1 MPAKPTRTPISG
13 GTAVPSPGLGAAS
26 PGPNPPGPR
35 HQGPN
40 PQGPNPS
47 GPVPSGAVSVPA
59 VREENWRETAES
71 VVIAFILAFLF
82 RTFEAEAFVIPTGSM
97 APTLYGAH
105 RDITCEQCGHRFAV
119 GASTPP
125 AHDSELRNGWIDHDR
140 RMHSAVCP
148 NAACQFANNVLDRE
162 IFAGD
167 RILVNKFPYDHREPS
182 RWDVVVFKCPETA
195 KTNYIKRLVG
205 LPGEE
210 IQIRRGDVWYRRL
223 DTDSPWQIARKPIEK
238 QNQIQILVHDNDH
251 PARALLQRGWP
262 ESWGGL
268 PGTQWEGD
276 AIRRSFRIDPTG
288 EGRQRLQWLRY
299 SHYLPRPQDWMAS
312 DGGPLPQQPQPQL
325 IHDVYGYNMRITSDQ
340 AEASQRRREPL
351 SLGFRELASN
361 WVSDLS
367 LSCELHPEGDEG
379 EILLEIVEGQR
390 RYRCRFN
397 LGTGRG
403 QLEHP
408 SEMSPTGDES
418 DLVLV
423 GAPFESGLSVG
434 RPHSVQFTNFDNRLV
449 VLVDGS
455 VKQSVDL
462 DLTPEAPHPALSP
475 DDLRDGLLDRSPVG
489 IGSQGAAL
497 RVAQLRIHRDI
508 YYTEDNAQGRADPLF
523 RLVDSEDNSRDE
535 FLMLGDNSPRSHD
548 SRLWRDSHAV
558 PRQLLIGKAFCIYWP
573 HAMPFLNGGR
583 GFPVS
588 SYREQGDAKA
598 ATIPRFSLPFLPQLG
613 RMKRIW

>member
-1 MPAKPTRTPISG
+1 MSKSVG
-13 GTAVPSPGLGAAS
+13 GTSSGSSPAGS
-26 PGPNPPGPR
+26 SSS
-35 HQGPN
+35 
-40 PQGPNPS
+40 PS
-47 GPVPSGAVSVPA
+47 GVPP

-125 AHDSELRNGWIDHDR
+125 AQDSEIRNGGIDRDR
-140 RMHSAVCP
+140 RMHSAICP

-195 KTNYIKRLVG
+195 KINYIKRLVG

-210 IQIRRGDVWYRRL
+210 IQIRRGDVWYRHL
-223 DTDSPWQIARKPIEK
+223 DSDAPWQIARKPIEK
-238 QNQIQILVHDNDH
+238 QNEIQILVSDNDL
-251 PARALLQRGWP
+251 PAKALLQRGWP
-262 ESWGGL
+262 ESWSGQ

-276 AIRRSFRIDPTG
+276 TERRSFRIDPAG
-288 EGRQRLQWLRY
+288 EGRTQTQWLRY
-299 SHYLPRPQDWMAS
+299 THYLPRPQDWQPA
-312 DGGPLPQQPQPQL
+312 DGGPLSQRPEPQL
-325 IHDVYGYNMRITSDQ
+325 IRDVYGYNMRITNDQ
-340 AEASQRRREPL
+340 AEASVRRREPL
-351 SLGFRELASN
+351 SLGFRDLASN

-367 LSCELHPEGDEG
+367 LSCELHPEGESG
-379 EILLEIVEGQR
+379 EVILEIVEGQR
-390 RYRCRFN
+390 HYRCRLN
-397 LGTGRG
+397 LATGQG
-403 QLEHP
+403 QMEHP
-408 SEMSPTGDES
+408 SEMSPTGDET

-423 GAPFESGLSVG
+423 GAPFESGLTPG
-434 RPHSVQFTNFDNRLV
+434 RTHQVQFTNFDDRLV
-449 VLVDGS
+449 LLVDGK
-455 VKQSVDL
+455 VRQLVEL
-462 DLTPEAPHPALSP
+462 NLAPDAQYPALP
-475 DDLRDGLLDRSPVG
+475 PNDLRDTPDDRSPIG
-489 IGSQGAAL
+489 IGSRGVSL
-497 RVAQLRIHRDI
+497 RVAKLKIHRDI

-523 RLVDSEDNSRDE
+523 RLVDSDDNSRDE

-548 SRLWRDSHAV
+548 SRLWRNSHAV

-588 SYREQGDAKA
+588 SYREQGDPKA
-598 ATIPRFSLPFLPQLG
+598 ATIPRFSLPFYPQFG

>member
-1 MPAKPTRTPISG
+1 MSKSVG
-13 GTAVPSPGLGAAS
+13 GTSSGSSPAGSS
-26 PGPNPPGPR
+26 PAGSS
-35 HQGPN
+35 
-40 PQGPNPS
+40 PS
-47 GPVPSGAVSVPA
+47 GSSPSGVPP

-125 AHDSELRNGWIDHDR
+125 AQDSEIRNGGIDRDR
-140 RMHSAVCP
+140 RMHSAICP

-195 KTNYIKRLVG
+195 KINYIKRLVG

-210 IQIRRGDVWYRRL
+210 IQIRRGDVWYRHL
-223 DTDSPWQIARKPIEK
+223 DSDAPWQIARKPIEK
-238 QNQIQILVHDNDH
+238 QNEIQILVYDNDL
-251 PARALLQRGWP
+251 PAKALLQRGWP
-262 ESWGGL
+262 ESWSGQ

-276 AIRRSFRIDPTG
+276 TERRSFRIDPAG
-288 EGRQRLQWLRY
+288 EGRTQTQWLRY
-299 SHYLPRPQDWMAS
+299 THYLPRPQDWQPA
-312 DGGPLPQQPQPQL
+312 DGGPLSQRPEPQL
-325 IHDVYGYNMRITSDQ
+325 IRDVYGYNMRITNDQ
-340 AEASQRRREPL
+340 AEASVRRREPL
-351 SLGFRELASN
+351 SLGFRDLASN

-367 LSCELHPEGDEG
+367 LSCELHPEGESG
-379 EILLEIVEGQR
+379 EVILEIVEGQR
-390 RYRCRFN
+390 HYRCRLN
-397 LGTGRG
+397 LATGQG
-403 QLEHP
+403 QMEHP
-408 SEMSPTGDES
+408 SEMSPTGDET

-423 GAPFESGLSVG
+423 GAPFESGLTPG
-434 RPHSVQFTNFDNRLV
+434 RTHQVQFTNFDDRLV
-449 VLVDGS
+449 LLVDGK
-455 VKQSVDL
+455 VRQLVEL
-462 DLTPEAPHPALSP
+462 NLAPDAQYPALP
-475 DDLRDGLLDRSPVG
+475 PNDLRDTPDDRSPIG
-489 IGSQGAAL
+489 IGSRGVSL
-497 RVAQLRIHRDI
+497 RVAKLKIHRDI

-523 RLVDSEDNSRDE
+523 RLVNSEDNSRDE

-548 SRLWRDSHAV
+548 SRLWRNSHAV

-588 SYREQGDAKA
+588 SYREQGDPKA
-598 ATIPRFSLPFLPQLG
+598 ATIPRFSLPFYPQFG

>member
-1 MPAKPTRTPISG
+1 MSKSVG
-13 GTAVPSPGLGAAS
+13 GTSSGSSPAGS
-26 PGPNPPGPR
+26 SSS
-35 HQGPN
+35 
-40 PQGPNPS
+40 PS
-47 GPVPSGAVSVPA
+47 GVPP

-125 AHDSELRNGWIDHDR
+125 AQDSELRNGGIDRDR
-140 RMHSAVCP
+140 RMHSAICP
-148 NAACQFANNVLDRE
+148 NAACQFANNVLNRE

-195 KTNYIKRLVG
+195 KINYIKRLVG

-210 IQIRRGDVWYRRL
+210 IQIRRGDVWYRHL
-223 DTDSPWQIARKPIEK
+223 DSDAPWQIARKPIEK
-238 QNQIQILVHDNDH
+238 QNEIQILVSDNDL
-251 PARALLQRGWP
+251 PAKALLQRGWP
-262 ESWGGL
+262 ESWSGQ
-268 PGTQWEGD
+268 PGTEWEGD
-276 AIRRSFRIDPTG
+276 TERRSFRIDPAG
-288 EGRQRLQWLRY
+288 EGRTQTQWLRY
-299 SHYLPRPQDWMAS
+299 THYLPRPQDWQPA
-312 DGGPLPQQPQPQL
+312 DGGPLSQRPEPQL
-325 IHDVYGYNMRITSDQ
+325 IRDVYGYNMRITNDQ
-340 AEASQRRREPL
+340 AEASVRRREPL
-351 SLGFRELASN
+351 SLGFRDLASN

-367 LSCELHPEGDEG
+367 LSCELHPEGESG
-379 EILLEIVEGQR
+379 EVILEIVEGQR
-390 RYRCRFN
+390 HYRCRLN
-397 LGTGRG
+397 LATGQG
-403 QLEHP
+403 QMEHP
-408 SEMSPTGDES
+408 SEMSPTGDET

-423 GAPFESGLSVG
+423 GAPFESGLTPG
-434 RPHSVQFTNFDNRLV
+434 RTHQVQFTNFDDRLV
-449 VLVDGS
+449 LLVDGK
-455 VKQSVDL
+455 VRQLVEL
-462 DLTPEAPHPALSP
+462 NLAPDAQYPALP
-475 DDLRDGLLDRSPVG
+475 PNDLRDTPDDRSPIG
-489 IGSQGAAL
+489 IGSRGVSL
-497 RVAQLRIHRDI
+497 RVAKLKIHRDI

-523 RLVDSEDNSRDE
+523 RLVDSDDNSRDE

-548 SRLWRDSHAV
+548 SRLWRNSHAV

-588 SYREQGDAKA
+588 SYREQGDPKA
-598 ATIPRFSLPFLPQLG
+598 ATIPRFSLPFYPQFG

>member
-1 MPAKPTRTPISG
+1 MSKSVG
-13 GTAVPSPGLGAAS
+13 GTSSGSSPAGS
-26 PGPNPPGPR
+26 SSS
-35 HQGPN
+35 
-40 PQGPNPS
+40 PS
-47 GPVPSGAVSVPA
+47 GVPP

-125 AHDSELRNGWIDHDR
+125 AQDSELRNGGIDRDR
-140 RMHSAVCP
+140 RMHSAICP

-195 KTNYIKRLVG
+195 KINYIKRLVG

-210 IQIRRGDVWYRRL
+210 IQIRRGDVWYRHL
-223 DTDSPWQIARKPIEK
+223 DSDAPWQIARKPIEK
-238 QNQIQILVHDNDH
+238 QNEIQILVSDNDL
-251 PARALLQRGWP
+251 PAKALLQRGWP
-262 ESWGGL
+262 ESWSGQ

-276 AIRRSFRIDPTG
+276 TERRSFRIDPAG
-288 EGRQRLQWLRY
+288 EGRTQTQWLRY
-299 SHYLPRPQDWMAS
+299 THYLPRPQDWQPA
-312 DGGPLPQQPQPQL
+312 DGGPLSQRPEPQL
-325 IHDVYGYNMRITSDQ
+325 IRDVYGYNMRITNDQ
-340 AEASQRRREPL
+340 AEASVRRREPL
-351 SLGFRELASN
+351 SLGFRDLASN

-367 LSCELHPEGDEG
+367 LSCELHPEGESG
-379 EILLEIVEGQR
+379 EVILEIVEGQR
-390 RYRCRFN
+390 HYRCRLN
-397 LGTGRG
+397 LATGQG
-403 QLEHP
+403 QMEHP
-408 SEMSPTGDES
+408 SEMSPTGDET

-423 GAPFESGLSVG
+423 GAPFESGLTPG
-434 RPHSVQFTNFDNRLV
+434 RTHQVQFTNFDDRLV
-449 VLVDGS
+449 LLVDGK
-455 VKQSVDL
+455 VRQLVEL
-462 DLTPEAPHPALSP
+462 NLAPDAQHPALP
-475 DDLRDGLLDRSPVG
+475 PNDLRDTPDDRSPIG
-489 IGSQGAAL
+489 IGSRGVSL
-497 RVAQLRIHRDI
+497 RVAKLKIHRDI

-523 RLVDSEDNSRDE
+523 RLVNSEDNSRDE

-548 SRLWRDSHAV
+548 SRLWRNSHAV

-588 SYREQGDAKA
+588 SYREQGDPKA
-598 ATIPRFSLPFLPQLG
+598 ATIPRFSLPFYPQFG